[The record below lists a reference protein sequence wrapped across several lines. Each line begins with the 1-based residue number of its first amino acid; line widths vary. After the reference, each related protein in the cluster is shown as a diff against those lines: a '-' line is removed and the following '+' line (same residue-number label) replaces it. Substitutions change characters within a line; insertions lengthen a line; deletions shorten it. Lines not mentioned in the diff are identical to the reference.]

1 MSHMTASRTGTLS
14 WQYGMVATTVFSVA
28 AMLLVGCASRG
39 DKSVSSVG
47 GAAAASRN
55 GKGQGKAEAS
65 SVKRFGQNGKGALDC
80 LANLP
85 TPTPNPPA
93 HRVIQLVN
101 CSDQTL
107 LGAANAAKQPGQPLT
122 SVFPREQTWE
132 MKPAGSPNLG
142 NVLTIDIPRQWEN
155 TKCAPGAKS
164 CDAVGPP
171 VLGADRMPV

>member
-1 MSHMTASRTGTLS
+1 MSHITASRTGTLS

-28 AMLLVGCASRG
+28 VMLWVGCASWGG
-39 DKSVSSVG
+39 DNVSSDDAVVAAG
-47 GAAAASRN
+47 GN
-55 GKGQGKAEAS
+55 KKGQRNAEAP
-65 SVKRFGQNGKGALDC
+65 SVKRFGQSGKGALDC

-101 CSDQTL
+101 CFDQTL

-122 SVFPREQTWE
+122 SVFHREQTWE

-142 NVLTIDIPRQWEN
+142 NVLTIDIPPQWEN

-164 CDAVGPP
+164 GAVR
-171 VLGADRMPV
+171 DRRLWRKIRL